1 MEESNTSREQYLKS
15 ILRELI
21 TYMVFLVV
29 LCVCKYY
36 SAPVHPVECYLL
48 IVIPERRL
56 FDVGEELIDR

>member
-21 TYMVFLVV
+21 TYIVFLVV

-36 SAPVHPVECYLL
+36 SAPVHPVLYYLL
-48 IVIPERRL
+48 VIPERRL
-56 FDVGEELIDR
+56 FDVGELIDR